1 TIDGIGGI
9 GKSALAL
16 EIAHRYLRNYDQIP
30 LEERFEAIIWTSA
43 KQTVLTAEGIVPRRQ
58 VLRTLDDIYT
68 AIAVSLQRE
77 DITRARPEEQDEVVG
92 NALMQQRTLLIVDN
106 LETVDDEA
114 VMNFLRELPA
124 PTKAIVTTRHRI
136 DVAYPV
142 RLVGMPWEDAQEL
155 IAQECEKKGVSLNDD
170 EIHRLYDRTGGVP
183 LAIVWSIA
191 QMGFGY
197 GVESVLT
204 RLGQPSNDI
213 AHFCFE
219 KAMGG
224 IRGKPAHKILVTIS
238 LFTFEASREDLGY
251 VAGLPD
257 LDRDE
262 GLVELEK
269 LSLVN
274 RKGSKYNILPLT
286 KRYVLQDFESGESGL
301 NYWDFL
307 VNDGPRLVEI
317 TLKAGNL
324 EKQADIALWR
334 VGQMLIMRG
343 EYDRAKTM
351 ISQIEAVAADQ
362 GLKQVQADV
371 WFLFALL
378 YREMQQYSEAL
389 QWFEK
394 AEKFYHKEENYSVL
408 MLSAILNRKADA
420 LRRQGDFEQAKKCI
434 SDALKLLDKPSV
446 KDPLQ
451 RLERKTLLWGDL
463 GFIFSRE
470 GNYKK
475 AKKYIDKCVENL
487 ESLTKL
493 RQNDAVMAVVYI
505 EKAVLAYHLQD
516 HKEANEWAI
525 KAEDRI
531 RRSGIKR
538 PICDGDEEWLHITEQ
553 SKAQ

>member
-1 TIDGIGGI
+1 M
-9 GKSALAL
+9 
-16 EIAHRYLRNYDQIP
+16 
-30 LEERFEAIIWTSA
+30 
-43 KQTVLTAEGIVPRRQ
+43 
-58 VLRTLDDIYT
+58 
-68 AIAVSLQRE
+68 SLQRE
-77 DITRARPEEQDEVVG
+77 DITRARPEEQDEMVC

-351 ISQIEAVAADQ
+351 ITQIEAVAADQ
-362 GLKQVQADV
+362 GLKQVQADA

-394 AEKFYHKEENYSVL
+394 TEKFYYKEENYSVL

-420 LRRQGDFEQAKKCI
+420 LRRQGDFEHC
-434 SDALKLLDKPSV
+434 
-446 KDPLQ
+446 
-451 RLERKTLLWGDL
+451 R
-463 GFIFSRE
+463 
-470 GNYKK
+470 
-475 AKKYIDKCVENL
+475 
-487 ESLTKL
+487 
-493 RQNDAVMAVVYI
+493 
-505 EKAVLAYHLQD
+505 
-516 HKEANEWAI
+516 
-525 KAEDRI
+525 
-531 RRSGIKR
+531 
-538 PICDGDEEWLHITEQ
+538 
-553 SKAQ
+553 